1 MFPYLSSPIS
11 STYFLGNSAL
21 HQATTCRDLGIIF
34 SEDLSWS
41 EHYKQMLQ
49 SAYGH
54 LRLLRRTFSV
64 NSPVKVKRLLYLS
77 LVRCHL
83 TYGSQIWRP
92 MYIKD
97 IVILERIQKRATKYI
112 LNDRLSSYCS
122 RLLALNL
129 LPLMYYLELM
139 DILFLVKCLQFPD
152 PSFDIKAF
160 VSFSNLSTCSG
171 SACKLV
177 YRYSFTNKSRH
188 FYFNRVVRLWNSLPP
203 IDISQSFS
211 YIKSSLLN
219 VF

>member
-1 MFPYLSSPIS
+1 MQIFSLTSTLFICRVLSMASLYAQKCLYLCFHTCSSPIS

-21 HQATTCRDLGIIF
+21 HQTTTCCDRIIF

-41 EHYKQMLQ
+41 EHYKLMLQ
-49 SAYGH
+49 TANGH
-54 LRLLRRTFSV
+54 LRLLWRTFSV

-77 LVRCHL
+77 FVRSYL

-97 IVILERIQKRATKYI
+97 IVILERIQKCATKYI
-112 LNDRLSSYCS
+112 LNDRLSSYRS
-122 RLLALNL
+122 RLFTLNL

-160 VSFSNLSTCSG
+160 VSFPTSQ
-171 SACKLV
+171 LV
-177 YRYSFTNKSRH
+177 
-188 FYFNRVVRLWNSLPP
+188 LG
-203 IDISQSFS
+203 
-211 YIKSSLLN
+211 LLVN
-219 VF
+219 